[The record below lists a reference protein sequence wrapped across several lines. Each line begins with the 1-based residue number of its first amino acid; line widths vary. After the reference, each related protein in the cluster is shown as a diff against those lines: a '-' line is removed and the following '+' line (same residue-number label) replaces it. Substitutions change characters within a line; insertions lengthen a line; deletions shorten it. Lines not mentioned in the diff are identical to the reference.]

1 MGEQKESGE
10 KGTVA
15 SKGKDTTPRTETR
28 RALTFCVDDAFNR
41 FNVFCT
47 WCLLSVFFFRCR
59 CCFAAEWSRS
69 LSLWLDCFV
78 FLFKPLLASESE

>member
-1 MGEQKESGE
+1 MNVTGEGKGGWVQAKQRERERGEGGGEKMGEQKESGE

-47 WCLLSVFFFRCR
+47 WCLLSVFFF
-59 CCFAAEWSRS
+59 
-69 LSLWLDCFV
+69 V
-78 FLFKPLLASESE
+78 